1 MVSLLVP
8 IYGVEQ
14 CIATC
19 AESLFGQT
27 YESLEY
33 IFVDDCTPD
42 RSIDVLQQCLDRF
55 PHRREQVRII
65 HHQQNRGLGA
75 ARLTALQA
83 ATGDFVM
90 HIDSD
95 DYLATDAVE
104 RLKRRQQETG
114 ADIVDGAFQ
123 EFNNGTG
130 GSLRLFLPYHG
141 HRDDYL
147 KLLLAQNTLPHQ
159 IWGRLIRRTLF
170 TKHAILPIEGVNQAE
185 DYALVPRLVF
195 FARRAW
201 VDEVVSYY
209 RVDAAGT
216 FKDGISPRHVHSLLR
231 ANQIVAVFYA
241 EHDKEGT
248 FAHALQLGLL
258 KTYYLAVRAGVK
270 PAELKTQIPAFSSRF
285 LLRTGRLMLR
295 CPYGDH
301 AVRLLYLVLKRWL
314 KIQLGYRQN

>member
-42 RSIDVLQQCLDRF
+42 RSMDVLQQCLDRF

-65 HHQQNRGLGA
+65 HHQKNRGLGA
-75 ARLTALQA
+75 ARLSALQA

-90 HIDSD
+90 HVDSD

-104 RLKRRQQETG
+104 RLMRRQQETG

-123 EFNNGTG
+123 EFNNGTE

-209 RVDAAGT
+209 RVDATGT
-216 FKDGISPRHVHSLLR
+216 FKDGISPR
-231 ANQIVAVFYA
+231 
-241 EHDKEGT
+241 
-248 FAHALQLGLL
+248 HALQLGLL

-270 PAELKTQIPAFSSRF
+270 PAELKAQIPAFSSRF